1 MLKQPWRRFRSPQTD
16 DECLAMVTYFLLKR
30 FRDMPR
36 FNLYT
41 KRVQRQLAESGGL
54 LGYAVGAKP
63 WRKQFWTLSVWE
75 DERALRKF
83 VHSGIHKGVMIV
95 LQDDMADFANRAWT
109 VRGSHVP
116 PAWETALKHLASD

>member
-1 MLKQPWRRFRSPQTD
+1 MLKQPWRRFRSPQAN
-16 DECLAMVTYFLLKR
+16 DEYLAMVTYFLLKR

-36 FNLYT
+36 FNLYS

-75 DERALRKF
+75 DERALREF

-116 PAWETALKHLASD
+116 PAWETAFKHLAND

>member
-1 MLKQPWRRFRSPQTD
+1 MLKQPWRRFRSPQAD

-54 LGYAVGAKP
+54 LGYGCL
-63 WRKQFWTLSVWE
+63 RHSV
-75 DERALRKF
+75 L
-83 VHSGIHKGVMIV
+83 V
-95 LQDDMADFANRAWT
+95 L
-109 VRGSHVP
+109 
-116 PAWETALKHLASD
+116 